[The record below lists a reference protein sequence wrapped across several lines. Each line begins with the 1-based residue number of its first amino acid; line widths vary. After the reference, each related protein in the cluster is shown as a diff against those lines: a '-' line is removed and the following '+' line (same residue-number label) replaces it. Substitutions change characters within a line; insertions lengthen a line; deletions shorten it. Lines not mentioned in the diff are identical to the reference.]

1 MADLSL
7 HETLTGR
14 LEQFARDQVLER
26 ADRTC
31 ELMLALLKREGGLTV
46 VDGLGRVGGR
56 GLATVRDLFDDVA
69 QSSGLSLALYVG
81 ERVAVASSIGL
92 GKDGVAIALPKEV
105 LHVALV
111 RGETFSGIVEL
122 GERPALVVLRPIV
135 VHGQT
140 LAALMCGI
148 GAQEANSALLGL
160 SSIEQDIITLADQVQ
175 MERQRA
181 VSDFLKIIRSIA
193 KRIHLLA
200 LNASILSAQAGEQG
214 RGFAVVAREIGD
226 LAERTRQSTQELEAE
241 FLGGRTSHDIERRSG
256 GRGRAA

>member
-26 ADRTC
+26 ADRTA
-31 ELMLALLKREGGLTV
+31 ELVLALLKREGGITV
-46 VDGLGRVGGR
+46 ADGVGRVGGR
-56 GLATVRDLFDDVA
+56 SLATVRDLLDDVA
-69 QSSGLSLALYVG
+69 QSSGLAISLYVG
-81 ERVAVASSIGL
+81 ERVAVASTSGL
-92 GKDGVAIALPKEV
+92 GKDGSSAQLPKEV
-105 LHVALV
+105 LTVALV
-111 RGETFSGIVEL
+111 RGEVYSGSVEL
-122 GERPALVVLRPIV
+122 ADRLALVVVRPIA
-135 VHGQT
+135 VHGQN
-140 LAALMCGI
+140 LAAIMCGI
-148 GAQEANSALLGL
+148 GAHEANSALLGL

-241 FLGGRTSHDIERRSG
+241 FLGSRTDHDIERRSG

>member
-26 ADRTC
+26 ADRTA
-31 ELMLALLKREGGLTV
+31 ELVLALLKREGGVTV
-46 VDGLGRVGGR
+46 ADGVGRVGGR
-56 GLATVRDLFDDVA
+56 SLATVRDLLDDVA
-69 QSSGLSLALYVG
+69 QSSGLSIAIYVG
-81 ERVAVASSIGL
+81 ERVAVASTLGL
-92 GKDGVAIALPKEV
+92 GKDGSAVAMPKDV
-105 LHVALV
+105 LTVALV
-111 RGETFSGIVEL
+111 RGEVFSGGVEL
-122 GERPALVVLRPIV
+122 NDRHALVVMRPIV
-135 VHGQT
+135 VHGQN
-140 LAALMCGI
+140 LAAIMCGI
-148 GAQEANSALLGL
+148 GAHEANSALLGL

-241 FLGGRTSHDIERRSG
+241 FLGSRASHEIERRSG